1 MESKLT
7 KLHPELVQIIGSYV
21 ATLEPARQSLYA
33 FACVSKFFE
42 ENTRL
47 ARCSVVRVHVTD
59 NPAQLQDNV
68 SQLSEHLG
76 KYIKNV
82 RMLEV
87 LPPPG
92 QSSARRITGPEEV
105 ADRLVEEHIAT
116 GSNTTIPQED
126 DWKPIVNLLEK
137 GFVGEKGGGLLK
149 DFVWGCSQAMPTGVI
164 HALHNFQPQCRLHAH
179 TFSLES
185 LYSEDPFNA
194 TQLQLETEA
203 ERLLAAS
210 PCLHSLMGPIYQ
222 RRSDDEPS
230 RRLCAINLCE
240 LLSTHNLHVRHI
252 HLFLNGHDLPN
263 PYQRP
268 WLEFGTPKGTDPR
281 TKLDMQTE
289 AHLLTLHAPD
299 AFYPFA
305 NPDGR
310 ILLDLSTLVSLTLN
324 GTYFGTNLA
333 YWFKRLPIGE
343 KGVLSA
349 LQELVLQPDT
359 KDQMFDYDSQ
369 RWDRNIATLLRG
381 LRSLQRL
388 RLFGA
393 GKESFNVILEHLG
406 THLRVL
412 HLLHQPLSLSDVD
425 SLSQSCQQVHD
436 LRLGM
441 HRTLG
446 DSIEVKHYELLGRMA
461 RLKKLILDLHSV
473 KDSVYKRPTSIRW
486 ALLNGALCEGLA
498 TSIFER
504 IQSGS
509 AQGKSALVELDVRL
523 ANVDDTL
530 TCMKK
535 DNEKGKFY
543 EGDLRD
549 ALNAIAPSWKIRY
562 DPHETLSNRIRATK
576 LKSEPWSS
584 RANAFLLRSWGWNDQ
599 PKTAWPASKWE
610 RVWRQIWPMQDD
622 TLLAYYSGLP
632 LITKDPEQR
641 ANMLGKKLQ
650 AVIAE

>member
-1 MESKLT
+1 
-7 KLHPELVQIIGSYV
+7 
-21 ATLEPARQSLYA
+21 
-33 FACVSKFFE
+33 
-42 ENTRL
+42 
-47 ARCSVVRVHVTD
+47 
-59 NPAQLQDNV
+59 
-68 SQLSEHLG
+68 
-76 KYIKNV
+76 
-82 RMLEV
+82 
-87 LPPPG
+87 
-92 QSSARRITGPEEV
+92 
-105 ADRLVEEHIAT
+105 
-116 GSNTTIPQED
+116 
-126 DWKPIVNLLEK
+126 
-137 GFVGEKGGGLLK
+137 
-149 DFVWGCSQAMPTGVI
+149 
-164 HALHNFQPQCRLHAH
+164 
-179 TFSLES
+179 
-185 LYSEDPFNA
+185 
-194 TQLQLETEA
+194 
-203 ERLLAAS
+203 
-210 PCLHSLMGPIYQ
+210 
-222 RRSDDEPS
+222 
-230 RRLCAINLCE
+230 
-240 LLSTHNLHVRHI
+240 
-252 HLFLNGHDLPN
+252 
-263 PYQRP
+263 
-268 WLEFGTPKGTDPR
+268 
-281 TKLDMQTE
+281 
-289 AHLLTLHAPD
+289 
-299 AFYPFA
+299 
-305 NPDGR
+305 
-310 ILLDLSTLVSLTLN
+310 
-324 GTYFGTNLA
+324 
-333 YWFKRLPIGE
+333 
-343 KGVLSA
+343 
-349 LQELVLQPDT
+349 
-359 KDQMFDYDSQ
+359 
-369 RWDRNIATLLRG
+369 
-381 LRSLQRL
+381 
-388 RLFGA
+388 
-393 GKESFNVILEHLG
+393 
-406 THLRVL
+406 
-412 HLLHQPLSLSDVD
+412 
-425 SLSQSCQQVHD
+425 
-436 LRLGM
+436 M